1 MFCWGKQHVRPLITQ
16 RSSGLIQLIWLSRQ
30 VSPSSLTASS
40 MCPSWSC
47 TLSQRWQAVPI
58 QEYLEENIP
67 WQRGTSLWLRVYE
80 DCVPLLEPPKKLSL
94 SGQLASK
101 MSPDKS
107 GLLMVMSG
115 CSPLPYCMRV
125 ALCDKHN
132 WEEAMMCS
140 WGQIKK
146 DTVASALFSPE
157 LLALGETNCHVVR
170 TFRPSLEG
178 PAWRRTEVLWPK
190 SHEQPPWKQIL

>member
-1 MFCWGKQHVRPLITQ
+1 MRPLITQ

-67 WQRGTSLWLRVYE
+67 WQRGTILWLRVYE
-80 DCVPLLEPPKKLSL
+80 ELCSTARTCKEALT

-101 MSPDKS
+101 MSPNKS

-115 CSPLPYCMRV
+115 CSPLPYWMRV

-132 WEEAMMCS
+132 WEEAMMCHS
-140 WGQIKK
+140 WVQIKK

-170 TFRPSLEG
+170 TFKPSLEG
-178 PAWRRTEVLWPK
+178 PVWRRTEVLWLR
-190 SHEQPPWKQIL
+190 SHEQPLWKQIL